1 MITENSRRFVV
12 TQFENCGFPN
22 CSGALSLRLRAIAL
36 ALRGAP
42 TVQQFRH
49 RRRSFLEAAR
59 CRACASRTAATDE
72 TESPPNHGLPLP
84 VVAAGSI
91 PLTRRI
97 AAPLRPL
104 MNSTSALARSGLS
117 DRAPIP
123 AVKTTEV

>member
-59 CRACASRTAATDE
+59 CCAYASRTAATDE
-72 TESPPNHGLPLP
+72 TESPPRKFGVCP
-84 VVAAGSI
+84 
-91 PLTRRI
+91 RI
-97 AAPLRPL
+97 
-104 MNSTSALARSGLS
+104 SS
-117 DRAPIP
+117 DVIIGPG
-123 AVKTTEV
+123 TYL